1 MTPSDAPVTATGPA
15 AAAAVSGHL
24 DTRTAATE
32 VSGDLQDRLA
42 GTCDLAFL
50 FASFHHVAA
59 FAEAAEAV
67 RGTLRPRVFLATTA
81 ESVAG
86 LDEELEGL
94 AGMVVLAMRLPG
106 VDLTPWSFRADRDG
120 SLLGDPQALRRRL
133 GIGEGLRAVVM
144 LADPFTTPVTA
155 LLPAV
160 TGSGGERPVPVVGG
174 MSSGAS
180 QPGIN
185 VLALDGQIL
194 RGGAVGVTIAGG
206 CEVDIVV
213 SQGCRPIGKPIVVTK
228 ARGNVIQELGGHP
241 ALEAIQEM
249 AGSLEHDERELLS
262 GGLLLGTVVN
272 EYKQRFGRG
281 DFLVRNVLGY
291 DKQHGAIA
299 VGDLPRVGQ
308 TVQFHVRDAATAHED
323 LQLLLDG
330 QQVKDP
336 TLAALLF
343 TCNGRGSRLFSQR
356 HHDVRTIRQRLG
368 EVPLA
373 GFFAAGEFGP
383 IGDRSFLHGHTA
395 SLALLRPTLR

>member
-67 RGTLRPRVFLATTA
+67 RSTLRPRVFLATTA

-86 LDEELEGL
+86 LDEELEGV

-106 VDLTPWSFRADRDG
+106 VNLTPWSFRADRDG
-120 SLLGDPQALRRRL
+120 PLLGDAEALRGRL
-133 GIGEGLRAVVM
+133 GGSHDLRAVVM
-144 LADPFTTPVTA
+144 LADPFTTPITA

-160 TGSGGERPVPVVGG
+160 TASGGERPVPVVGG

-194 RGGAVGVTIAGG
+194 RGGAVGVTIGGG

-213 SQGCRPIGKPIVVTK
+213 SQGCRPIGKPIVITK

-249 AGSLEHDERELLS
+249 AGSLAPEERELLS

-308 TVQFHVRDAATAHED
+308 TVQFHARDAATAHED

-395 SLALLRPTLR
+395 SLALLRPALR